1 MSFQTC
7 RGQAL
12 PTLVQ
17 VAQERKKLQQR
28 SHRRQSVASFIAG
41 FLLIITS
48 GVMIL
53 ILFMPVLEVS
63 GRSMEP
69 TLRDGDVLILRR
81 PDVIHP
87 GAMCGMYAKGRLI
100 LKRIIALPGDV
111 VDMDGEGNVY
121 VNGEVLQEPYVSQK
135 CVGAC
140 DLSFPFQV
148 PAGRLFVM
156 GDHRETSI
164 DSRSKLIGCV
174 EVEQIVGQVVA
185 RIWPLDAIAWMG

>member
-1 MSFQTC
+1 MSFQTS

-28 SHRRQSVASFIAG
+28 SRRRRSAASFIAG
-41 FLLIITS
+41 FLLIIIS

-69 TLRDGDVLILRR
+69 TLRDGDVLILRH

-121 VNGEVLQEPYVSQK
+121 VNGEALQEPYVSQK

-185 RIWPLDAIAWMG
+185 RIWPLDAIAWME